1 MDTISFLEDQARR
14 EAPPG
19 RPLRILQFC
28 SARNGT
34 YGAVASMLTLA
45 EQLRSMGQTVDFT
58 AFRGRGLAGLVRGR
72 GFTSHEVAV
81 RFKLDVLAAVSLARI
96 LRAGQY
102 DVVHSHLSTSC
113 LIGGWAGKFARVP
126 SLASVHGLSGKLSF
140 ATSDHLLA
148 VSEEVRRHL
157 IAQGVRDEKV
167 TVIHNGV
174 PVSPLPTQADRDKAR
189 RVLGLPPDVRIVGTT
204 ARLTAAKGVHHA
216 LAAFAHVHDNLRKAQ
231 FVVFG
236 DGPERAKLVA
246 LASHLGIE
254 KNVKF
259 PGYRAD
265 VRDLLPALDVFV
277 FPSLKEAMGIA
288 IVEAMLAGLPVVA
301 HSIGGVPEVVKE
313 GTGYLVPAGD
323 ERRMAEHLSDL
334 LFEDDLRIP
343 MGQRAR
349 DWAADEFNAEK
360 MAART
365 VDAYV
370 QAMNSAKRR

>member
-1 MDTISFLEDQARR
+1 M
-14 EAPPG
+14 
-19 RPLRILQFC
+19 
-28 SARNGT
+28 
-34 YGAVASMLTLA
+34 MTLA
-45 EQLRSMGQTVDFT
+45 EELRRQGHTVEF
-58 AFRGRGLAGLVRGR
+58 ACFRGRGLAGLVRER
-72 GFTSHEVAV
+72 GFTAHEVSV
-81 RFKLDVLAAVSLARI
+81 RFKLDVMAAVSLARVI
-96 LRAGQY
+96 RIGEF

-113 LIGGWAGKFARVP
+113 IIGGWAGRLARVP

-140 ATSDHLLA
+140 VTNDHLLA

-157 IAQGVRDEKV
+157 VSQRTRPEKV

-174 PVSPLPTQADRDKAR
+174 PVGPLPGSEARLEAR
-189 RVLGLPPDVRIVGTT
+189 RVLGLPADGRIVGTT
-204 ARLTAAKGVHHA
+204 ARLTPAKGVHHA
-216 LAAFAHVHDNLRKAQ
+216 LAAFAHVQANLRKAQ

-236 DGPERAKLVA
+236 DGPERSKLVA
-246 LASHLGIE
+246 QATHLGIE
-254 KNVKF
+254 KNVRF
-259 PGYRAD
+259 LGYRDD
-265 VRDLLPALDVFV
+265 VRQLLPALDVFV

-323 ERRMAEHLSDL
+323 EQRMAEHLSDL

-365 VDAYV
+365 VDAYQ
-370 QAMNSAKRR
+370 QAMALGRR